1 MITEKRNSAEIPE
14 TKVNL
19 LENLKSHSKNE
30 LKQLF
35 EDLNELSLN
44 KNYNNNLLALPNQKL
59 RSSIKNRM
67 SSFRK
72 VNENR
77 INQIAVQPEETTND
91 KSKEKSKSLG
101 FIRNLSLKF
110 KSSTKL
116 RRHTTCL
123 CEMNKNV
130 SIKKANFDS
139 SICSNKPI
147 SSNDSVFL
155 KESPQINYEKCSK
168 IIENEKKKLKDCQH
182 FSDKPHVDKSHN
194 DETIPGL

>member
-1 MITEKRNSAEIPE
+1 
-14 TKVNL
+14 
-19 LENLKSHSKNE
+19 
-30 LKQLF
+30 
-35 EDLNELSLN
+35 
-44 KNYNNNLLALPNQKL
+44 
-59 RSSIKNRM
+59 M

-72 VNENR
+72 LNENR
-77 INQIAVQPEETTND
+77 IHQINVQPEETAND
-91 KSKEKSKSLG
+91 KSKEKSKSSG

-130 SIKKANFDS
+130 GIKKANFDS
-139 SICSNKPI
+139 SICSNSSTSNKPV

-168 IIENEKKKLKDCQH
+168 MIENEKKKLKDCQH
-182 FSDKPHVDKSHN
+182 FNDKPHVDKSHN
-194 DETIPGL
+194 DETSSGL

>member
-1 MITEKRNSAEIPE
+1 MITEKRNSAEIQE
-14 TKVNL
+14 SKVNL
-19 LENLKSHSKNE
+19 LQNLKSLSNNE

-35 EDLNELSLN
+35 EDLNELNLN
-44 KNYNNNLLALPNQKL
+44 KNYHKNLLALPNQKL
-59 RSSIKNRM
+59 RM

-77 INQIAVQPEETTND
+77 INQITVQPEETTND
-91 KSKEKSKSLG
+91 KSEEKSKTSG

-123 CEMNKNV
+123 CEMNKNI

-139 SICSNKPI
+139 SICSNSSTSNKPI
-147 SSNDSVFL
+147 SSSDSIFL
-155 KESPQINYEKCSK
+155 KEPPLINYEKCSK
-168 IIENEKKKLKDCQH
+168 VIENEKKKLKDCQH
-182 FSDKPHVDKSHN
+182 FNDKLHVD
-194 DETIPGL
+194 ETSSGL